1 MLPVYDPKSFASI
14 DLRKYHIRTIQDI
27 IKFNEFVESRMN
39 EAQHVLKKFNT
50 QFATMKGIATQMQ
63 KKQED
68 DAKEYGAPTPNPGMP
83 EIQAVEEKNDAA
95 EIIHQALVNEI
106 RQAAAEETMVPADE
120 EDPNER
126 AMAEF
131 EKYKVIAGK
140 KGPMFYRNGD
150 KGYKLVSKNDVPE
163 DIKEQLLAIIEV
175 KENGQ

>member
-27 IKFNEFVESRMN
+27 IKFNEFVASRMD

-50 QFATMKGIATQMQ
+50 QYATLKGITTQMQ
-63 KKQED
+63 KKAED
-68 DAKEYGAPTPNPGMP
+68 ESKEYGKPAVVSDEHP
-83 EIQAVEEKNDAA
+83 EIQGEEKVDDVQ
-95 EIIHQALVNEI
+95 EKHQELIDELK
-106 RQAAAEETMVPADE
+106 RAAAEETMVPE
-120 EDPNER
+120 EGEDPNER

-150 KGYKLVSKNDVPE
+150 NGYKLVSKNDVPE
-163 DIKEQLLAIIEV
+163 DIKEQLLSLIEG
-175 KENGQ
+175 K

>member
-14 DLRKYHIRTIQDI
+14 DLRKYHIRTIQDV

-50 QFATMKGIATQMQ
+50 QFATMRGITTQMQ
-63 KKQED
+63 KKAEE
-68 DAKEYGAPTPNPGMP
+68 DAKEYGAPAQVNDEHP
-83 EIQAVEEKNDAA
+83 EIQGVEKVETSDERNAELLA
-95 EIIHQALVNEI
+95 EIK
-106 RQAAAEETMVPADE
+106 QAAAEETIAPQTEE

-126 AMAEF
+126 AMAEY

-150 KGYKLVSKNDVPE
+150 NGFKLVSKNDVPE
-163 DIKEQLLAIIEV
+163 DIKQQLLSLIEE
-175 KENGQ
+175 K